1 MTATQT
7 PGGDHGDDWKWP
19 LCKHQALG
27 SSGNLLDVKSD
38 FEAFLSIQL
47 ETVEDI
53 YREFYNQ
60 VFDDGSNCTQLRQW
74 DTTLILN
81 TTDPQYLNTE
91 DVIVIWLWTGGL
103 RNGVREVASADHE

>member
-1 MTATQT
+1 MHWQ
-7 PGGDHGDDWKWP
+7 K
-19 LCKHQALG
+19 KQYK
-27 SSGNLLDVKSD
+27 LDVKSD

-60 VFDDGSNCTQLRQW
+60 VFHDGSIKHNLDMEHHRS
-74 DTTLILN
+74 IIR
-81 TTDPQYLNTE
+81 TDFILNTE
-91 DVIVIWLWTGGL
+91 DVIVIVIGGL